1 MLDQARSPVDEI
13 VRTTGMSEAS
23 YSGRAVLVI
32 GGLGFMGV
40 NLSRRLVAAGARLT
54 VVTPQ
59 RVTHAQEAVELEL
72 AGASV
77 IEADIRDFDA
87 MCCLVRQQDLVFNL
101 SARSGA
107 VRSVEDPLTD
117 LDVNGRGSL
126 ILLEALRAG
135 NRKASLVFVGSR
147 LEYGR
152 VGAEPVAED
161 RIADPLCAY
170 AVHKLMVEQ
179 YLRVYG
185 RLLVAV
191 LRAPDGW
198 PFGPGQPPSRTEY
211 GVVNRMIQMAVNDR
225 ALTVYGDGRQRRD
238 YIFIDD
244 VVTALLRLGGSATSE
259 GRTYNVG
266 MGIGTAMVDMA
277 QAIIAIAGSGRLE
290 FVDWPPLA
298 EQIETGDFVADISR
312 IRKAIGWTPAVTLQD
327 GLQRTVTF
335 YQAHVP
341 S

>member
-1 MLDQARSPVDEI
+1 
-13 VRTTGMSEAS
+13 
-23 YSGRAVLVI
+23 
-32 GGLGFMGV
+32 
-40 NLSRRLVAAGARLT
+40 
-54 VVTPQ
+54 
-59 RVTHAQEAVELEL
+59 
-72 AGASV
+72 
-77 IEADIRDFDA
+77 
-87 MCCLVRQQDLVFNL
+87 
-101 SARSGA
+101 
-107 VRSVEDPLTD
+107 
-117 LDVNGRGSL
+117 
-126 ILLEALRAG
+126 

-161 RIADPLCAY
+161 RRADPLCAH

-185 RLLVAV
+185 RLFGLRSAVARV
-191 LRAPDGW
+191 TNA
-198 PFGPGQPPSRTEY
+198 FGPGQPPSRTEY
-211 GVVNRMIQMAVNDR
+211 GVVNRMIQMALNDR

-266 MGIGTAMVDMA
+266 MGIGTAIVDMA

-335 YQAHVP
+335 YQAHVA